1 MTSKQ
6 CDHISK
12 HQRRDGLNRRVE
24 AREILETK
32 TKLGVDVMDTKQM
45 LQRIIAALGLVM
57 KESIQNDTGKEKEVC
72 VCVCLV

>member
-1 MTSKQ
+1 MTQIPQTMTSKQ

-24 AREILETK
+24 APEILETK

-57 KESIQNDTGKEKEVC
+57 KESIK
-72 VCVCLV
+72 